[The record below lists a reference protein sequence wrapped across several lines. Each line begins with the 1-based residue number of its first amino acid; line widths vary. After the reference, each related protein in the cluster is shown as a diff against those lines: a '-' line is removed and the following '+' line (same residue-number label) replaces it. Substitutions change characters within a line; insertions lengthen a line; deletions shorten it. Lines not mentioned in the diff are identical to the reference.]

1 MVPNLGLST
10 SANCAS
16 LNTSRLC
23 SILKV
28 CQSHFITNID
38 VLKSVS
44 AFSSEAMMQIKQT
57 KQNCT
62 PVSSTEECPKGD
74 IWIPRK
80 GPLSPMVSI
89 TANGKPRLLSVSF
102 CFLASQDFP
111 GDFSYWIQQQTH
123 RRQYYKLGYFLQPVI
138 MFLYPLCVRGEGE

>member
-10 SANCAS
+10 SANRAS

-23 SILKV
+23 SIFKV
-28 CQSHFITNID
+28 CQSNSITNID

-44 AFSSEAMMQIKQT
+44 AFSSEAMVQMKQT

-62 PVSSTEECPKGD
+62 PVSSTEECPKRD
-74 IWIPRK
+74 IWIPWK
-80 GPLSPMVSI
+80 WPLSPMVSI
-89 TANGKPRLLSVSF
+89 TANGRPRLLSVSF

-111 GDFSYWIQQQTH
+111 CDFSYWIQLQTQ
-123 RRQYYKLGYFLQPVI
+123 RRQYCKLDNFLQPVI
-138 MFLYPLCVRGEGE
+138 MSLYPLCVWREGE